1 MSCQINILSVVKNQL
16 IGQPI
21 RICTYA
27 RSITSPV
34 IVRKKKQGCTDKQW
48 NENPDKFCTY
58 VSRTR
63 NLGYH
68 TIYENTTIVDVIV
81 TEDEYSDGYG
91 ESLFAITENGYKVH
105 LPLNGTHSILKGSVM
120 TEGCHL

>member
-1 MSCQINILSVVKNQL
+1 MNILAIVKKEL
-16 IGQPI
+16 IGKPI
-21 RICTYA
+21 RICTYS

-34 IVRKKKQGCTDKQW
+34 LVRKRKQGCTDKQW

-68 TIYENTTIVDVIV
+68 TIYENTTIVDIYV
-81 TEDEYSDGYG
+81 DDNYDDG
-91 ESLFAITENGYKVH
+91 ESLFAITESGHKVI
-105 LPLNGTHSILKGSVM
+105 LPLKVSNEILRGTLI
-120 TEGCHL
+120 